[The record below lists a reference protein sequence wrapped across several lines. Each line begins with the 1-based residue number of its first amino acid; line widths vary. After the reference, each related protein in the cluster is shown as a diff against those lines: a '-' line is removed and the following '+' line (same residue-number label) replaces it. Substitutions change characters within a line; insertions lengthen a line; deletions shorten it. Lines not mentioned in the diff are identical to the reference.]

1 MSQSPSPSSSSS
13 SSISPSTWI
22 DLKVNN
28 KYEICTEYPH
38 SIRNKKTQRILKES
52 RTNDGYLI
60 VSTLQKTKHQLVAT
74 QWIPNPNNYNEVHHI
89 NDDRDDN
96 RIDNLEWIS
105 HSENLRRRAPYTR
118 RPFEFIDSLP
128 STAVPIEEYKGFK
141 YDRYWFDP
149 VSQQLI
155 MLTKNNRYKIVH
167 PSKSKPGSMLVTL
180 STANGGSRTVGYQ
193 KLIRICNECT
203 TSSDECEAESDT

>member
-1 MSQSPSPSSSSS
+1 MSS
-13 SSISPSTWI
+13 
-22 DLKVNN
+22 
-28 KYEICTEYPH
+28 
-38 SIRNKKTQRILKES
+38 
-52 RTNDGYLI
+52 
-60 VSTLQKTKHQLVAT
+60 LQKTKHQIVAI

-89 NDDRDDN
+89 NDDRSDN

-167 PSKSKPGSMLVTL
+167 PSKSTSGRLAEGSPETISGAKLVSLTDVEGK
-180 STANGGSRTVGYQ
+180 SHTVGYR
-193 KLIRICNECT
+193 KLIRICNEQT
-203 TSSDECEAESDT
+203 TSSDDVECDA